1 MNWLSLK
8 LKELLFF
15 TISLSI
21 LMIIYTTLIS
31 LNIIPDD
38 ISLNRTITL
47 IIGLFLFFLL
57 GVISGKKEMKNG
69 WLSGISSASLILLF
83 IILIGIFM
91 KNKIDIFLLGK
102 YTCFLLCSMIGG
114 MFGVN
119 LKPKRK
125 RVK

>member
-69 WLSGISSASLILLF
+69 WLSGISSAVLIILV
-83 IILIGIFM
+83 ITLIGIFM
-91 KNKIDIFLLGK
+91 KNKIDIFLLSK

-125 RVK
+125 RV

>member
-69 WLSGISSASLILLF
+69 WLSGISSAVLILLV
-83 IILIGIFM
+83 ITLIGIFM
-91 KNKIDIFLLGK
+91 KNKIDIFLIGK

>member
-69 WLSGISSASLILLF
+69 WLSGISSAVLIILV
-83 IILIGIFM
+83 ITLIGIFM
-91 KNKIDIFLLGK
+91 KNKIDIFLLSK

>member
-69 WLSGISSASLILLF
+69 WLSGISSASLILLV

-91 KNKIDIFLLGK
+91 KNKIDIFLLSK

>member
-57 GVISGKKEMKNG
+57 GVISGKKEKKNG
-69 WLSGISSASLILLF
+69 WLSGISSASLILLV

-91 KNKIDIFLLGK
+91 KNKIDIFLLSK